1 MNTQK
6 KELSVHAW
14 QFFLL
19 KHVILKKEGDVLK
32 IGDIIRKNQPEVYKK
47 LIELSRKKHEE
58 KIDFKKMM
66 EDAPVYKRHHG
77 SWKQVRF
84 D

>member
-1 MNTQK
+1 M
-6 KELSVHAW
+6 
-14 QFFLL
+14 
-19 KHVILKKEGDVLK
+19 K

-47 LIELSRKKHEE
+47 LIELGREKYEE
-58 KIDFKKMM
+58 KFDYKRLM
-66 EDAPVYKRHHG
+66 EDAPAYKRHHG